1 MFIDDISVTRN
12 MAHHLLVTNT
22 LSLLYLFKLGVGY
35 HYSKTMKN
43 EMIMKLSIKEKL
55 RDKRYRRSLRA

>member
-1 MFIDDISVTRN
+1 MFIEDISITRN

-22 LSLLYLFKLGVGY
+22 LSLVYLFKLGVGY

-43 EMIMKLSIKEKL
+43 EMIMKFSIKNQRKT
-55 RDKRYRRSLRA
+55 RGQKI

>member
-1 MFIDDISVTRN
+1 MT
-12 MAHHLLVTNT
+12 HHLLVTNT

-43 EMIMKLSIKEKL
+43 EMIMKLSIKNQRKT
-55 RDKRYRRSLRA
+55 KGQKI

>member
-1 MFIDDISVTRN
+1 MFIDDISITRN

-43 EMIMKLSIKEKL
+43 EMIMKLSIKNQRKT
-55 RDKRYRRSLRA
+55 RGQKI